1 MADAFKYRIDHHG
14 SLVRPTEL
22 LDARARNASG
32 EVSDGELRDLEDGCI
47 AEAARQQRNLNLS
60 VVTDGHFRRSDPFSV
75 AVDALD
81 GLELRDTHRGQR
93 WIATTRALSAC
104 RSLAVDVV
112 ESLKA
117 VTRTPAKVNLPAPSA
132 MSGHLWDDD
141 ASSAAWGSAPALGEA
156 LAAIMHEEIQQLLA
170 AGVRL
175 IQIDNHRL
183 AGWLSPGAS
192 RPPRLSLDE
201 AIAVDTAAVSGHDKP
216 QGAAIGICPAIELG
230 AEIDNRAAEKL
241 FSSVPVDRWVIPYHT
256 GSSAEF
262 ELLKAI
268 PAERDACLGVLDA
281 TNAGLEDTDTAL
293 ARLDA
298 AAALRNEDDM
308 ALSPNRGFADAA
320 TQPLVS
326 AVDQWRKL
334 VHVETLARMFWGNEL

>member
-22 LDARARNASG
+22 LEARARHASG
-32 EVSDGELRDLEDGCI
+32 EVSDRELRDLEDGCI

-60 VVTDGHFRRSDPFSV
+60 VVTDGHFRRGDPFSA
-75 AVDALD
+75 AVNALD

-93 WIATTRALSAC
+93 WIATTGALSAH
-104 RSLAVDVV
+104 RSLAVDAV
-112 ESLKA
+112 ECLTA
-117 VTRTPAKVNLPAPSA
+117 VTRTPTKVNLPAPSA
-132 MSGHLWDDD
+132 MAGHLWDDD
-141 ASSAAWGSAPALGEA
+141 ASSGAWGSAPALGEA
-156 LAAIMHEEIQQLLA
+156 LAAIMHEEIRQLLA

-175 IQIDNHRL
+175 IQLDNHRL
-183 AGWLSPGAS
+183 AGWLSPRAS

-201 AIAVDTAAVSGHDKP
+201 AIAVDAAAVSGHDKP
-216 QGAAIGICPAIELG
+216 QGAAIGICPATELG
-230 AEIDNRAAEKL
+230 AEIDNRTAEKL

-256 GSSAEF
+256 GSAAEL
-262 ELLKAI
+262 ELLRAI

-281 TNAGLEDTDTAL
+281 ADVGLEDTDTVL
-293 ARLDA
+293 AWLDA
-298 AAALRNEDDM
+298 AATLRDENDM
-308 ALSPNRGFADAA
+308 ALSLNRGFADSAA
-320 TQPLVS
+320 QPLIG